1 MRMPHLRPLSGERR
15 AVRPFRG
22 LSALAPAGGYL
33 LAPPG
38 RGFVYARSKR
48 RFAPDKKARSSQS
61 AVSLVT
67 TGFPS
72 ASSSGVNP
80 PAYPLTIKR

>member
-1 MRMPHLRPLSGERR
+1 MSENQKGFAAFL
-15 AVRPFRG
+15 AKKDIVF
-22 LSALAPAGGYL
+22 SAKRYVTPGGD
-33 LAPPG
+33 
-38 RGFVYARSKR
+38 FVYARSKR